1 MAQSAAADCRI
12 LVISPSAEQARQFV
26 ERVQGLSGS
35 STPTASFPAESPSN
49 VFPWTIVNKY
59 YTADVHFQTKSYSE
73 FRIPHADGVPAVV
86 YVWEHGQSYRDHI
99 EDIASRLR
107 DHDPEVSLAVRF
119 SDSTPTTL
127 SEEDG
132 LDEFLSSHGFE
143 YVEGDREPRPPTQ
156 DEGRHT
162 DDADA
167 GFPGLSRVLDA
178 LSTIMWP
185 SLVQSEST
193 RTRKSRARELLDWA
207 RDEEGDDGLRALI
220 SGSGS
225 AGDVSFSDSQVAGSE
240 PRKSRMQREM
250 EELEQWLADEDRA
263 RQAVDAQAWMTV
275 ERDVPLPSSAWQ
287 DMPTP
292 SIRTPTAET
301 PTFGFDDDFTHFV
314 SAPSPVV
321 STRSHNSGLDV
332 DHLLPQHSGASYH
345 SLASV
350 SDFGGEGEHT
360 FVSHTDDSALPSGY
374 EDDPHLPSRAEVM
387 ATSRRIFGSVGP
399 AQSPPSTFAAQ
410 ASPHEPGE
418 SHPFDHDD
426 DDDFEMSAFD
436 LSRVLS
442 ALQGMKEEIAGMTDD
457 ADRRKAAARVALG
470 LVYGLQ
476 VDGADD

>member
-1 MAQSAAADCRI
+1 MAESADCRI
-12 LVISPSAEQARQFV
+12 LVISPNAEQARHFIQ
-26 ERVQGLSGS
+26 RVQGLSGS
-35 STPTASFPAESPSN
+35 STQTVPSPSERTDN
-49 VFPWTIVNKY
+49 VFPWTIVNRY
-59 YTADVHFQTKSYSE
+59 YTADVHFQIRAFSE

-86 YVWEHGQSYRDHI
+86 YVWERGQSYRDHI

-119 SDSTPTTL
+119 SGDAPSSV

-143 YVEGDREPRPPTQ
+143 YIEGDREPRRPTH
-156 DEGRHT
+156 DEDKHT
-162 DDADA
+162 ADDDT
-167 GFPGLSRVLDA
+167 GIPGLSRVLDA

-220 SGSGS
+220 PGSAS
-225 AGDVSFSDSQVAGSE
+225 AGDISFSSDADVDGPE

-250 EELEQWLADEDRA
+250 EELERWLADEDRE
-263 RQAVDAQAWMTV
+263 RQAADAQAWIAV
-275 ERDVPLPSSAWQ
+275 ERDVPLQSSAWQ

-301 PTFGFDDDFTHFV
+301 LTLGFDDDFTEFV
-314 SAPSPVV
+314 SAPSPAV
-321 STRSHNSGLDV
+321 SARSHHSGLDV
-332 DHLLPQHSGASYH
+332 DHLIPQHTGASYR

-350 SDFGGEGEHT
+350 SDFGGEGEHM
-360 FVSHTDDSALPSGY
+360 FVPDIDESAISKPT
-374 EDDPHLPSRAEVM
+374 EDDPDLPSRAEVL
-387 ATSRRIFGSVGP
+387 ATSRRIFGTERP
-399 AQSPPSTFAAQ
+399 APSPPTSAPPMSSHVTD
-410 ASPHEPGE
+410 E
-418 SHPFDHDD
+418 SHSSDHDD
-426 DDDFEMSAFD
+426 DDDFGMSAFD
-436 LSRVLS
+436 LPRVLS

-457 ADRRKAAARVALG
+457 AERRKAAARVALG

-476 VDGADD
+476 LDGADD